1 MQNGSGS
8 SFFVERKV
16 SSRLRG
22 HECAQLGDPVAT
34 RGHECVPRG
43 NHVAGI
49 QAGAAAAE
57 AENRS
62 QNIPNKFY
70 FRMDLYD

>member
-8 SFFVERKV
+8 FFFEKEKLVQ
-16 SSRLRG
+16 LRG

-57 AENRS
+57 AENHS
-62 QNIPNKFY
+62 QKIPNKFY